1 MRTIKAVLSASA
13 SLGWL
18 LCTAPAQAQA
28 PEAPAGDDTII
39 VTAQKRQQ
47 TLIDVPQSVSV
58 VSSETLER
66 QQATSFRDYLKLVPG
81 LQLNGGNPGQGRLT
95 LRGINT
101 GGGGATVATYVD
113 ETPYGSS
120 TSLVDG
126 GSYAAD
132 VDTLDIARVE
142 VLRGPQGTLYGASS
156 LGGVVKFVTEEPDF
170 GRLSGRARATV
181 ETTDGGD
188 MGYAAAGVLNL
199 PLGDTLAVRGSGF
212 YRKSGGY
219 IDSVGTAGSDIAK
232 NINDSKSY
240 GGRISALF
248 RPSDALS
255 IRASAVFQDI
265 RANSDNNVEADPGD
279 LSILHG
285 GLTQA
290 RYVPAFTNLS
300 YRIYNATIT
309 LDLGFADLLSST
321 SRSTLDVDNRQE
333 LTPQY
338 GGLIGSVFGVPADV
352 FADNLTRQRKFT
364 QEMRLSSHANDR
376 VEWLIGGYYTR
387 ETGLLDQ
394 TYVAATPGT
403 VDAIAGIPLLAKAR
417 LGSIYKEYAGFA
429 NATVHFGERFDVTLG
444 GRYSRNEQS
453 ASQDLEGA
461 LVGGQIGYP
470 EERSA
475 QNVFTYSVAPKF
487 ALDDHVSLYAR
498 VSKGYRPGGPN
509 VLAPGTPAGTPTQFK
524 ADTLVSYE
532 AGVKAETVDRRFSID
547 LAAFHLEW
555 KDIQLFARVN
565 GVGLTANGGGAESD
579 GFEFTS
585 TFRPTPGLDIA
596 VNGAYTRARLTDD
609 TDPVVG
615 GRSGDRLPFT
625 PKVSIGLDGQYEW
638 TVGSGATAYLGG
650 SLRFLS
656 KQPAEFDP
664 DHIAATGRQRMLAS
678 YEVIDLRAGVRLDRV
693 SIEAFAKNLGNSR
706 GIVDVGGVGR
716 YPNGAI
722 GTAVLR
728 PRTIGLT
735 LGADF

>member
-18 LCTAPAQAQA
+18 LCAAPALAQP
-28 PEAPAGDDTII
+28 PETPAGDDTII
-39 VTAQKRQQ
+39 VTAQKREQL
-47 TLIDVPQSVSV
+47 LIDVPQSVSV
-58 VSSETLER
+58 VSSEALEH

-81 LQLNGGNPGQGRLT
+81 LQLNGGSAGQGRLT

-156 LGGVVKFVTEEPDF
+156 LGGVVKFVTEAPDVRRF
-170 GRLSGRARATV
+170 SARARATA

-188 MGYAAAGVLNL
+188 MSYGAAGVLNL
-199 PLGDTLAVRGSGF
+199 PLGETLAVRGSGF
-212 YRKSGGY
+212 YRKTGGY
-219 IDSVGTAGSDIAK
+219 IDSVGTAGSDVAK
-232 NINDSKSY
+232 NINDVTSY

-248 RPSDALS
+248 KPGETLS
-255 IRASAVFQDI
+255 IRASAVLQDI
-265 RANSDNNVEADPGD
+265 RTDTDNVVEANADD
-279 LSILHG
+279 LSPLYG

-338 GGLIGSVFGVPADV
+338 GALIGAVFGVPADV
-352 FADNLTRQRKFT
+352 YAHNLTKQRKFT
-364 QEMRLSSHANDR
+364 QEVRLSSHPNDR
-376 VEWLIGGYYTR
+376 VEWLVGGYYTR

-394 TYVAATPGT
+394 TYIAAAPGT
-403 VDAIAGIPLLAKAR
+403 VDQIAGIPLLAKAR

-429 NATVHFGERFDVTLG
+429 NATVHFGDRFDVTLG
-444 GRYSRNEQS
+444 GRYSRNQQS

-461 LVGGQIGYP
+461 LVGGSIGYP

-487 ALDDHVSLYAR
+487 EINDHVSLYAR

-532 AGVKAETVDRRFSID
+532 AGVKAETADRRFTVD
-547 LAAFHLEW
+547 LAAFHLAW

-565 GVGLTANGGGAESD
+565 GVGLTANGGRAESD

-585 TFRPTPGLDIA
+585 TFRPGPGFDIS

-638 TVGSGATAYLGG
+638 TLGSGATAYLGG

-656 KQPAEFDP
+656 KQPADFDP
-664 DHIAATGRQRMLAS
+664 AYTAVTGRQRMLPS
-678 YEVIDLRAGVRLDRV
+678 YEVVDLRGGVRFDRF

-706 GIVDVGGVGR
+706 GIVDVAGVGR
-716 YPNGAI
+716 YPNGAM

-728 PRTIGLT
+728 PRTFGLT
-735 LGADF
+735 LGAEY